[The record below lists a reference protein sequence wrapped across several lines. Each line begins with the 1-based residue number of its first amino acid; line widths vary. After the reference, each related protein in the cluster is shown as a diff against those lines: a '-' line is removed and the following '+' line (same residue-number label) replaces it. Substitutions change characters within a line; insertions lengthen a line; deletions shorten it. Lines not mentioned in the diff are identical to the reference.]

1 MLEARISRT
10 SATNRSQAFRVDSQ
24 PFLSGTALVFGKQES
39 PQLMPQEIPMNVIT
53 IGRRVVTVEQIAL
66 VEPFDAAAN
75 PEFKP
80 EKDFKTRVVL
90 LNRDTVLAEVAPKEF
105 AEAHGLRMLVEDN
118 VALNPSI
125 VFKVETF
132 TPTESFKPS
141 KPYLTRIKWRDG
153 EGNEQSKLLVTGPQ
167 TVLAEILGRKAEEPA
182 SPKQAPKRPARGRRG
197 RLVDALRT
205 R

>member
-1 MLEARISRT
+1 VARS
-10 SATNRSQAFRVDSQ
+10 NPSQPFRVDSQ
-24 PFLSGTALVFGKQES
+24 PFLSGIASVFGTPES

-53 IGRRVVTVEQIAL
+53 IGRRVVSVDQIAL
-66 VEPFDAAAN
+66 VEAFDPAAN

-118 VALNPSI
+118 VAVNLAI
-125 VFKVETF
+125 AFKVETF
-132 TPTESFKPS
+132 TPTDAFKPS
-141 KPYLTRIKWRDG
+141 KPYLTRIKWRDLD
-153 EGNEQSKLLVTGPQ
+153 GNEQSKLLVTEPQ
-167 TVLAEILGRKAEEPA
+167 TVLAEILGRKDEAPA
-182 SPKQAPKRPARGRRG
+182 NTKPAPKRPARGRRS
-197 RLVDALRT
+197 RLVEALRT